1 MNLSSCFFYK
11 YINVFSTEEQ
21 NSVLIATLQM
31 LTVNAL
37 LVTSLAKREIEYLSL
52 QDSHLDYS
60 KCGCSKS
67 DHIDYL
73 RELFRDQLVW

>member
-37 LVTSLAKREIEYLSL
+37 LVTSLAKREIEYLWTAMKKTSL
-52 QDSHLDYS
+52 QDSHLEYS
-60 KCGCSKS
+60 KCG
-67 DHIDYL
+67 L
-73 RELFRDQLVW
+73 Q